1 MKLLEGE
8 ELVWRGRPSWRSML
22 LFYIEWGF
30 FALLPVIVVSVA
42 KGVGNADW
50 PIWIGIVLTVALVA
64 IVLVIG
70 WVRRLMTL
78 YTVTSQ
84 RLLIRRGI
92 LSRKEQA
99 AHIDRVQNVSTT
111 QNLLQRL
118 LRVGDVDFDTAGSAD
133 YDFRFAGVSAPRDL
147 REIIAKAYGERPREP
162 EPEAEKP
169 A

>member
-1 MKLLEGE
+1 VKLLEGE
-8 ELVWRGRPSWRSML
+8 ELVWQGRPSWRSML
-22 LFYIEWGF
+22 AFYLEWGF

-50 PIWIGIVLTVALVA
+50 PIWIGIVLTLVLVA

-118 LRVGDVDFDTAGSAD
+118 LRVGNVDFDTAGSAD
-133 YDFRFAGVSAPRDL
+133 FDFRFAGVNAPRDL

-162 EPEAEKP
+162 ETEKP

>member
-1 MKLLEGE
+1 MNLLEGE
-8 ELVWRGRPSWRSML
+8 ELVWQGRPSWRSML
-22 LFYIEWGF
+22 AFYLEWGF

-42 KGVGNADW
+42 VKVGNANW
-50 PIWIGIVLTVALVA
+50 PIWVGIVLTIVLLA
-64 IVLVIG
+64 IVLGIG
-70 WVRRLMTL
+70 WLRRLITL

-162 EPEAEKP
+162 EAETP

>member
-8 ELVWRGRPSWRSML
+8 ELVWQGRPSWRSML
-22 LFYIEWGF
+22 AFYLEWGF

-50 PIWIGIVLTVALVA
+50 PLWIGIVITAALVA
-64 IVLVIG
+64 VVLVVG
-70 WVRRLMTL
+70 WFRRLLTL

-92 LSRKEQA
+92 LSRKEQS
-99 AHIDRVQNVSTT
+99 AHIDRVQNVNTK

-118 LRVGDVDFDTAGSAD
+118 LSVGDVDFDTAGSAD
-133 YDFRFAGVSAPRDL
+133 FDFRFAGVNAPRDL

-162 EPEAEKP
+162 EAETP